1 MANYHLFYS
10 AEMAM
15 LCARHANEVDLVG
28 MPNDIYFDVLST
40 PFGNFC
46 S

>member
-1 MANYHLFYS
+1 MADDHSFYS
-10 AEMAM
+10 TERAVF
-15 LCARHANEVDLVG
+15 CAHRANEVDLVG
-28 MPNDIYFDVLST
+28 TPNDFYFDVLSK

>member
-1 MANYHLFYS
+1 MADDHSFYS
-10 AEMAM
+10 AETETLRAH
-15 LCARHANEVDLVG
+15 RANEVDWVG
-28 MPNDIYFDVLST
+28 TPNDFYFDVLST